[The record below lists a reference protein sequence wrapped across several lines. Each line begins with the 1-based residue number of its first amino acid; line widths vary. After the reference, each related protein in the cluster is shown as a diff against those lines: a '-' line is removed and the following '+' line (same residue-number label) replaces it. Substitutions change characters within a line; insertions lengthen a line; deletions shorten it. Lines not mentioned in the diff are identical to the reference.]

1 MRHFRLLATSCLAA
15 LAILILVACDGGT
28 GPGTTVT
35 VPAAVDSLQA
45 TSINQ
50 TTVRLRWRASAT
62 AAVTGYRVTIV
73 NTASGAT
80 IGTTNTT
87 STLFDVTGLT
97 AGTVYA
103 FRIQSRTAD
112 TVSVAREI
120 RWSPAVR
127 VTTMQGGAIRIYE
140 TASGFGSGLG
150 IQGGTALNLTIARAT
165 EWDLGIATRSADT
178 LLFGSPG
185 GLGYAA
191 LSGRMSNDTRT
202 GDNLYL
208 NVDSLNQVFD
218 TQIQMGA
225 PGAFT
230 IPLRTITRGF
240 VLAFQTRAGNFGKV
254 FVKSANGV
262 ILQGTAPN
270 RYIEVEIS
278 YQPVANVPYAVT
290 PSSGTIAKG
299 LIDARTFT
307 ILKSLEEST
316 R

>member
-1 MRHFRLLATSCLAA
+1 MRYFRLLAASCAA
-15 LAILILVACDGGT
+15 LALFVFVACDNSGT

-112 TVSVAREI
+112 TVSTAREI

-140 TASGFGSGLG
+140 TASGFGSGLR
-150 IQGGTALNLTIARAT
+150 IQGGTALNLTVARGN
-165 EWDLGIATRSADT
+165 EWDLGINTRSDT
-178 LLFGSPG
+178 MRIGSPG
-185 GLGYAA
+185 RLGYTGITMPRTTRIGNAA
-191 LSGRMSNDTRT
+191 YTNI
-202 GDNLYL
+202 
-208 NVDSLNQVFD
+208 DSLSQVFD
-218 TQIQMGA
+218 TEIQMGPA
-225 PGAFT
+225 DTFDVP
-230 IPLRTITRGF
+230 RTVTRGF
-240 VLAFQTRAGNFGKV
+240 VFAFQTQEGNFAKV
-254 FVKSANGV
+254 LVKSASGV
-262 ILQGTAPN
+262 ILQGASPN

-278 YQPVANVPYAVT
+278 YQPVANVPYAIVPT
-290 PSSGTIAKG
+290 MISNNG
-299 LIDARTFT
+299 
-307 ILKSLEEST
+307 KSFDGGVSFS

>member
-1 MRHFRLLATSCLAA
+1 MNLFRLFAA
-15 LAILILVACDGGT
+15 SVAVVAVFAFVACDNSGT

-62 AAVTGYRVTIV
+62 TTVTGYRVTIV

-112 TVSVAREI
+112 TVSAAREI

-150 IQGGTALNLTIARAT
+150 IQGGTALNLTIARAND
-165 EWDLGIATRSADT
+165 WDLGIATRSADT

-191 LSGRMSNDTRT
+191 INRMNMPDTRT

-218 TQIQMGA
+218 TQVQMGA

-240 VLAFQTRAGNFGKV
+240 VLAFQTRAGNFGKA
-254 FVKSANGV
+254 FVKSANGT

-278 YQPVANVPYAVT
+278 YQPVANVPYAIA
-290 PSSGTIAKG
+290 PSSSIAKG

-307 ILKSLEEST
+307 ILNSLEEST